1 MKTGGL
7 LAYQDAVGDAVRSA
21 QDALDLLGPLSIP
34 AVQRSEEEIAINL
47 EKVNSD
53 QSSPPESSLE
63 QSDEEYDPLMDFSK
77 GIDQYTYDSKG
88 HVSAVMVGGVIRTQQ
103 ALQGIKNISELI
115 KKQPDKPKPLVSSE
129 ATFEPTGSQTSKE
142 LDSAPDLKVE
152 KSPDISRHSESPIP
166 PPVPPYNPVSP
177 DRFLLSNRPEY
188 QLEVKR
194 QYHSYEDVEKNEKFQ
209 QLPSES
215 FVSKVPLRNKEKFS
229 VKPVESPPLVLTADH
244 MTAAEPSS
252 KQRSFTPAAGPS
264 VSLDPIRASRGLPG
278 SGMLVISLK

>member
-1 MKTGGL
+1 M
-7 LAYQDAVGDAVRSA
+7 
-21 QDALDLLGPLSIP
+21 DLLGPLSIP
-34 AVQRSEEEIAINL
+34 AVQRSEEEVAINL
-47 EKVNSD
+47 EKGDSD
-53 QSSPPESSLE
+53 QSSPPVSSPE
-63 QSDEEYDPLMDFSK
+63 RSDEEYDPLMDFSK

-115 KKQPDKPKPLVSSE
+115 KKQPDKNKPLVSSE
-129 ATFEPTGSQTSKE
+129 ATFEPTGSHILLLKE
-142 LDSAPDLKVE
+142 SDSTPELKVE
-152 KSPDISRHSESPIP
+152 KSPDTSRHSESPIP
-166 PPVPPYNPVSP
+166 PPVPPYNPISP

-194 QYHSYEDVEKNEKFQ
+194 QYHSYEDIELNEKSQ
-209 QLPSES
+209 QPPSES
-215 FVSKVPLRNKEKFS
+215 FVSKVPLRNKEKPAA
-229 VKPVESPPLVLTADH
+229 KPVDSTPPLLLTADH
-244 MTAAEPSS
+244 LTAAEPSS